1 MHDGQFARA
10 YAHPAVTRVG
20 PIGTSGQDAALRVS
34 RTLPRVPYGAMST
47 VLLPHRRAGAGH
59 LSLADLR
66 EDSFALA
73 GDGPLRQLAQ
83 RALLACDRAGF
94 VPTVRAHADNL
105 PGLLSYVAS
114 GLCVTLAPE
123 HTAALSFPGVRFLPL
138 TDEAPELT
146 TTIAAPHR
154 RHADPAVHSLSALA
168 GASLAG

>member
-1 MHDGQFARA
+1 MTANAPHGAGSSGSPGQGGGAERFGGAVEARA
-10 YAHPAVTRVG
+10 QGRVRDAG
-20 PIGTSGQDAALRVS
+20 GQ
-34 RTLPRVPYGAMST
+34 
-47 VLLPHRRAGAGH
+47 VLHGAGH
-59 LSLADLR
+59 LSLAELR

-73 GDGPLRQLAQ
+73 GDGPLQQLAQ

-123 HTAALSFPGVRFLPL
+123 HTAALSFSGVRFLPL

-154 RHADPAVHSLSALA
+154 RHADPAVRSLPALA